1 MTRIVIVED
10 ESVIALDLAMML
22 KRMGHKV
29 LGSFDSGEEALPF
42 ILKETPDLVLLDV
55 GLAGAMSGI
64 ALAERMKIR
73 SSIPFIFITAF
84 SDNKTIDSLRK
95 LKPDAYLVK
104 PFQENNLI
112 ANIELALF
120 KQRPKNS
127 SDSFE
132 KVFVKKD
139 QQLIGLNPKDI
150 FWVEAY
156 DNYAYVQLEN
166 DRYLLTHTLKAVEDK
181 LVNQQFFRI
190 HKSYLINLSLIT
202 TIQEGYAF
210 IDHLRVPIG
219 KSYRKDLLN
228 ALTVL

>member
-1 MTRIVIVED
+1 MKRIVIVED

-22 KRMGHKV
+22 KRMGH
-29 LGSFDSGEEALPF
+29 LIIGSFNSGEEALPF
-42 ILKETPDLVLLDV
+42 ILKKNPDLVLLDV
-55 GLAGAMSGI
+55 GLSGAMNGVT
-64 ALAERMKIR
+64 LAERMRIR

-112 ANIELALF
+112 ANIELTLF
-120 KQRPKNS
+120 KQRPKNNF
-127 SDSFE
+127 DSTE
-132 KVFVKKD
+132 KVFVKKG

-181 LVNQQFFRI
+181 LVGQQFLRI
-190 HKSYLINLSLIT
+190 HKSYLINLPLIT

-210 IDHLRVPIG
+210 IDHFRVPIG
-219 KSYRKDLLN
+219 KSYRKELLN